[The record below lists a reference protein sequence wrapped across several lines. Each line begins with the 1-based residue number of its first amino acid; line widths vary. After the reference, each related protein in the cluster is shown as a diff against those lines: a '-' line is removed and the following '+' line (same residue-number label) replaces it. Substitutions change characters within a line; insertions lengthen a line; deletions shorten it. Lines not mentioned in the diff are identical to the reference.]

1 MHSVV
6 YIKDPIIMH
15 RNTFLGLRGTRLKVA
30 MVLLVIAPSFI
41 LFGYNNGSTGG
52 IATLHSFVHVRL
64 ALSKPMFKN
73 MLTLSKQFPALDTV
87 TTTGAQAKYNARIK
101 GVVTGSYDLG
111 AVFGSLMCIVYS
123 DRIGRLR
130 TTLIGLILSIVG
142 LALQSSAFSL
152 AQFIIGRLIIGGGIG
167 TISTAI
173 PVWQSE
179 CSATAHRGAFVLL
192 EGLCISSG
200 ITLSEWVAF
209 GLSFT
214 SSGAAQWRAPLIFPV
229 IFSLFVIP
237 FIFYMPESPRWLAK
251 KGQVQEAR
259 RVLSVLLDEDEYSP
273 VVNKEMSEIEISLSL
288 VTGKLSELA
297 RNGEER
303 VLHRTLLAACGQMF
317 QQMCGISALV
327 FYTSSIF
334 EDLGFVGFKARI
346 LGACLTN
353 FQTFAAIIPLFLID
367 RLGRRK
373 LFMITGAGLAI
384 CTAVLAGTG
393 AKTQG
398 SAANTVAVV
407 FVFMFDLFFPMGF
420 LGQTFLY
427 ASEVA
432 PLRHRVPITALANAT
447 QWLCQFVVAQ
457 VTPPGT
463 ANLGSHY
470 WIIYAVLNASFV
482 PIVYFFFP
490 ETNGRSLEE
499 MDLIFKGSRGIFDVV
514 RVAREMPRQ
523 EDESTRSAELSAEAG
538 SVKCKETAVEDKVAE
553 AKV

>member
-1 MHSVV
+1 
-6 YIKDPIIMH
+6 
-15 RNTFLGLRGTRLKVA
+15 
-30 MVLLVIAPSFI
+30 
-41 LFGYNNGSTGG
+41 
-52 IATLHSFVHVRL
+52 
-64 ALSKPMFKN
+64 MFKKILI
-73 MLTLSKQFPALDTV
+73 MPKQFPALDTV
-87 TTTGAQAKYNARIK
+87 TTTGAQAAFNARIK
-101 GVVTGSYDLG
+101 GVVVGSYDLG
-111 AVFGSLMCIVYS
+111 AVVGSLMCIAYS

-130 TTLIGLILSIVG
+130 TTLIGLVLSIVG
-142 LALQSSAFSL
+142 LSLQSSAFSL
-152 AQFIIGRLIIGGGIG
+152 AQFTIGRLIIGGAIG
-167 TISTAI
+167 TISAAI

-179 CSATAHRGAFVLL
+179 CSATAHRGAFVML

-209 GLSFT
+209 GLSFA
-214 SSGAAQWRAPLIFPV
+214 SSEAAQWRVPLIFPV
-229 IFSLFVIP
+229 IFALFVIP

-259 RVLSVLLDEDEYSP
+259 RVLSVLLDEDEDSP
-273 VVNKEMSEIEISLSL
+273 AINKEMSEIVTSLSL

-297 RNGEER
+297 YNGEER

-334 EDLGFVGFKARI
+334 EDLGFAGIKARV

-367 RLGRRK
+367 RFGRRK
-373 LFMITGAGLAI
+373 LFMITGTGLAI

-393 AKTQG
+393 GKTQG
-398 SAANTVAVV
+398 SAANTAAVV
-407 FVFMFDLFFPMGF
+407 FVFMFDLFYPMGF

-427 ASEVA
+427 ASELA
-432 PLRHRVPITALANAT
+432 PLRHRVPITAVANAT

-499 MDLIFKGSRGIFDVV
+499 MDLIFRESKSIFDVV
-514 RVAREMPRQ
+514 RVAKEMPRQ
-523 EDESTRSAELSAEAG
+523 EDGAMRSDGSSAEAVVISG
-538 SVKCKETAVEDKVAE
+538 KGHQSRMV
-553 AKV
+553 